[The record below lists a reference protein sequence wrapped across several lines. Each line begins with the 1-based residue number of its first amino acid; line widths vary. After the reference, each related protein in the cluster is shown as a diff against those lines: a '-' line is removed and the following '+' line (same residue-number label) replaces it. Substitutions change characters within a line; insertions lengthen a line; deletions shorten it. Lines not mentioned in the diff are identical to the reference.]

1 MRTMILRSP
10 AKKVE
15 GYFSKHRRA
24 SLVLPDGWYGR
35 PFDSLFSLTLA
46 EDTANGLR
54 IELEGGRQLIFQG
67 DLDIVKTG
75 FEKFPALKLDR
86 YRSFSWWPHDGIS
99 EERKFGNSGPVF
111 FVS

>member
-1 MRTMILRSP
+1 MILRSP

-35 PFDSLFSLTLA
+35 PFDSLFSLTRA

-54 IELEGGRQLIFQG
+54 IEIEGGRQLIFQG
-67 DLDIVKTG
+67 DLNVVKTS
-75 FEKFPALKLDR
+75 FDKYPALKLEGFQ
-86 YRSFSWWPHDGIS
+86 SFSWKPHDGIS
-99 EERKFGNSGPVF
+99 KDREYGNLGPVF